1 MLIPSQR
8 MPFPVGSR
16 IRVVSYG
23 PFRGLKGTIRTVDAI
38 PQLDEPCCFYYI
50 ELEGSS
56 VKEPVW
62 FEHEE
67 VELLASQE
75 TLLRDA

>member
-1 MLIPSQR
+1 MLIPGQQL
-8 MPFPVGSR
+8 PLAVGSR

-38 PQLDEPCCFYYI
+38 PQLDDPCCFYHI

-56 VKEPVW
+56 IKEPVW

-67 VELLASQE
+67 VELLAPHAQVF
-75 TLLRDA
+75 RNA

>member
-1 MLIPSQR
+1 MLIQSQYI
-8 MPFPVGSR
+8 PFSVGSR

-38 PQLDEPCCFYYI
+38 PQLDESCCFYYI

-56 VKEPVW
+56 IKEPVW

-67 VELLASQE
+67 VELLIPQE
-75 TLLRDA
+75 TFLSNV